1 MPTYDYRRADGTI
14 FEIVQS
20 ITEDPLTEC
29 PTTGQPVERMISGG
43 TGFILKGSG
52 FYQTD
57 YVSKPDPKES
67 KPTSGEDDSSNKDNA
82 TSADTKKSETPKEKP
97 KD

>member
-1 MPTYDYRRADGTI
+1 MPTYDYRRADGTV

-20 ITEDPLTEC
+20 IKDDPLTEC
-29 PTTGQPVERMISGG
+29 PTTGQSVERMITGG

-57 YVSKPDPKES
+57 YVSKPTPKDS
-67 KPTSGEDDSSNKDNA
+67 KASSEKDDSSDNKDA
-82 TSADTKKSETPKEKP
+82 TKSEDTKKTKTPKEKP
-97 KD
+97 K